1 MDDRDPLGVTPK
13 GPRPGLRQE
22 EPYASPQ
29 RPVPI
34 RLNTN
39 ECPYPLPEGFARDLQ
54 ETVGR
59 LSLNRY
65 PDWEAVELRG
75 LLAERTG
82 WPLDGLILAN
92 GLNDLLQQLLLAYG
106 GPGRRAVTFEPT
118 YPVYSRVAW
127 VTHTDLTHI
136 PLEPPFLITADHV
149 DRAVAADPHVVFICS
164 PNNPTGNTQ
173 PVEVVEQLAASG
185 ALVVVDEAYIEFG
198 GKSAAVDPGVEHVAS
213 LRTFSKAFALAGARL
228 GYGLVSPAVAS
239 DVKRVRLPYH
249 VSALTQAAGLAAL
262 RHVDEAMEILDAI
275 RHQRDRIFETLSA
288 IDGMEVFPSDANFVL
303 FRGAFEPARVWN
315 MLLDH
320 GVLVRDLSMVVPG
333 CLRVTAGTPE
343 ETTAFLDALEAVLAD
358 PASAAP
364 GGESSW

>member
-1 MDDRDPLGVTPK
+1 MEHDEPKLK

-34 RLNTN
+34 HLNTN
-39 ECPYPLPEGFARDLQ
+39 ECPYPLPPGFAADLQ
-54 ETVGR
+54 GTLAR

-82 WPLDGLILAN
+82 WPIEGLVMGN
-92 GLNDLLQQLLLAYG
+92 GSNEIIQQLLLAYG
-106 GPGRRAVTFEPT
+106 GPDRRAVTFEPT

-127 VTHTDLTHI
+127 STHTAVVHVPVD
-136 PLEPPFLITADHV
+136 PPFVLTDQHV
-149 DRAVAADPHVVFICS
+149 EQAVAADPHLIFVCS
-164 PNNPTGNTQ
+164 PNNPTGNAQ

-185 ALVVVDEAYIEFG
+185 ALVVVDEAYVEFG
-198 GKSAAVDPGVEHVAS
+198 GKTAAIDPAVENVAV

-228 GYGLVSPAVAS
+228 GYGMVSEAVAS
-239 DVKRVRLPYH
+239 DIKRVRLPYH
-249 VSALTQAAGLAAL
+249 VSSLTQAAGLAAL
-262 RHVDEAMEILDAI
+262 RHGDEAMAILDAI
-275 RHQRDRIFETLSA
+275 RHQRDRIARTLSE
-288 IDGMEVFPSDANFVL
+288 IEGLEVFPSDANFVL
-303 FRGAFEPARVWN
+303 FRGAFSPGRVWEA
-315 MLLDH
+315 LLDH

-343 ETTAFLDALEAVLAD
+343 ETTAFLDALRAVLAD
-358 PASAAP
+358 SSSGPEHRADGS
-364 GGESSW
+364 ESW

>member
-1 MDDRDPLGVTPK
+1 MTPK

-39 ECPYPLPEGFARDLQ
+39 ECPYPLPEAFARDLQ
-54 ETVGR
+54 ETVAR

-82 WPLDGLILAN
+82 WPIDGLILAN
-92 GLNDLLQQLLLAYG
+92 GSNDILQQLLLAYG

-118 YPVYSRVAW
+118 YPVYSRIGW
-127 VTHTDLTHI
+127 VTQTEMTHVQM
-136 PLEPPFLITADHV
+136 EPPFAITADHV
-149 DRAVAADPHVVFICS
+149 DQAVAADPHVIFVCS
-164 PNNPTGNTQ
+164 PNNPTANAQ
-173 PVEVVEQLAASG
+173 PVEVVEELAASG

-198 GKSAAVDPGVEHVAS
+198 GKTAAADPSIENIAV

-228 GYGLVSPAVAS
+228 GYGLVSPQVAS

-249 VSALTQAAGLAAL
+249 VSSLTQAAGLAAL

-275 RHQRDRIFETLSA
+275 RHQRDRIFETLTA
-288 IDGMEVFPSDANFVL
+288 IDGFEVFPSDANFVL
-303 FRGAFEPARVWN
+303 FRGQFSPGRVWEA
-315 MLLDH
+315 LLEH

-333 CLRVTAGTPE
+333 CLRVTAGTPD
-343 ETTAFLDALEAVLAD
+343 ETTAFLEALAIVLAD
-358 PASAAP
+358 PASGHEHAAE
-364 GGESSW
+364 GSESW